1 MFGTGYFNGRE
12 NLRVFLKVTTPEKKK
27 GFLLIE
33 EVFRKLFNTQNDGH
47 LDQLWVAISHKS
59 GSVRI
64 VRFCKSGVF
73 QTMREDK

>member
-27 GFLLIE
+27 SFLLIE

-47 LDQLWVAISHKS
+47 LDQLWVAIYYLS
-59 GSVRI
+59 GFAKIHHVPLLFPYKYQKI
-64 VRFCKSGVF
+64 A
-73 QTMREDK
+73 Q